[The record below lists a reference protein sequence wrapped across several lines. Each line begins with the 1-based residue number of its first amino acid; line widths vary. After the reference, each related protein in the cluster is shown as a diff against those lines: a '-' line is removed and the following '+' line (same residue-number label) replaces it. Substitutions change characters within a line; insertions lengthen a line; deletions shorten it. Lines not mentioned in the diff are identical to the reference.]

1 MFLLVMSLLIYVVLV
16 FVGFGSFALSF
27 TFRVHGFRRLFRFG
41 LVWVWFGDKKKEKVK
56 VKERKNNKI

>member
-1 MFLLVMSLLIYVVLV
+1 MVLV